1 MSAKSVEA
9 GARVGVE
16 CRKLHAYVAY
26 ARQWTAQQRSV
37 ITRNLGLYGA
47 GLRAWP
53 GQDRRP

>member
-16 CRKLHAYVAY
+16 CRKLHAY

-37 ITRNLGLYGA
+37 ITRNLGPYGA

>member
-1 MSAKSVEA
+1 MLGWNVVSCTLMSLMQDT
-9 GARVGVE
+9 G
-16 CRKLHAYVAY
+16 
-26 ARQWTAQQRSV
+26 QQQRSV